1 MAPVNPKRTPGA
13 AIHVKAL
20 SITSLAECS
29 RRYGVKK
36 KTKLLTGTVLRVEL
50 RTTGG
55 RRSTWIHGTFD
66 LGGNTMKD
74 ACLHSSS
81 VKPGPAPPDDED
93 AFPPGLDP
101 AAGTRNEESSA
112 DRGTDSGLTVEGEDT
127 ESSVTLTMA
136 NNPRTPP
143 TDVRLASNLPQN
155 TGERTGGATTVV
167 EERNGVKWRVLTS
180 NEIERDVNGE

>member
-1 MAPVNPKRTPGA
+1 
-13 AIHVKAL
+13 
-20 SITSLAECS
+20 
-29 RRYGVKK
+29 
-36 KTKLLTGTVLRVEL
+36 
-50 RTTGG
+50 
-55 RRSTWIHGTFD
+55 
-66 LGGNTMKD
+66 MKD

-180 NEIERDVNGE
+180 NEIERDVNGETPSRHWRAIHPQSGQEFYRGSDVSGSFTPIDYFLLMFPPAQLTAMVAP